1 MSRTGDVDVMSSVAV
16 ALVVAMTFA
25 AAPSGADNPHG
36 GPPGQLKKQ
45 PSVAACDPIDTT
57 QCLTPFPDDFFTTP
71 DPSKAT
77 GHRLNYPRD
86 KMPANV
92 MGVHVDPTDINRSDG
107 FSPGSTIIVRVPG
120 IDLAQTGAAP
130 ITDIARSLDPDAPIV
145 LLDTDTGDTRSV
157 LGGARHV
164 EPRPVDPGIG
174 GPSGAQLR
182 RGTPHHRGAAE
193 HEGRRRQ
200 RHSCVA
206 GVRDVP

>member
-1 MSRTGDVDVMSSVAV
+1 MSRTRMLTTVAV
-16 ALVVAMTFA
+16 AIAMVGTVTLA

-57 QCLTPFPDDFFTTP
+57 ECLTPFPDDFFTTP

-77 GHRLNYPRD
+77 GHRLNYSGD
-86 KMPANV
+86 EMPANV

-107 FSPGSTIIVRVPG
+107 FSPGSSIIVRVPG
-120 IDLAQTGAAP
+120 IDLAQTGVAP

-145 LLDTDTGDTRSV
+145 LLDTDDGVRVPYWAELDTWNPDQSTRA
-157 LGGARHV
+157 LGGPA
-164 EPRPVDPGIG
+164 
-174 GPSGAQLR
+174 GAQLR
-182 RGTPHHRGAAE
+182 RGSPHHRGAAE

-200 RHSCVA
+200 RHRRVT
-206 GVRDVP
+206 GIREVP